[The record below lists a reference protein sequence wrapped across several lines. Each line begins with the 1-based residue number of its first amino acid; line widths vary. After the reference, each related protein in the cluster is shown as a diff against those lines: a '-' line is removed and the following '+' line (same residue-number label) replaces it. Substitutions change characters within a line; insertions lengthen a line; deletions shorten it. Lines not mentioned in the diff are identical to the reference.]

1 LVAKRTLTRINKT
14 SYLPIIS
21 AIGLDNIVSP
31 ALSAVSALLKHMFQ
45 KKVLSVMPLGED
57 LQAIEVMTTTVSNI
71 IEKPL
76 KKLKFPKG
84 TIVGAIVRNKNVIIP
99 SGETVILPEDRVVI
113 FSTTEA
119 IPKVE
124 KFWR

>member
-1 LVAKRTLTRINKT
+1 
-14 SYLPIIS
+14 
-21 AIGLDNIVSP
+21 
-31 ALSAVSALLKHMFQ
+31 
-45 KKVLSVMPLGED
+45 MPLGED